1 MTDTKKEKKEIEP
14 VISNNDGKKEDIST
28 SKEIIKPK
36 RKRGRPKK
44 IRTPEEQQREK
55 EKKPKKKRG
64 RKPRKKTKEE
74 LENIPVKRKRGRKP
88 RDRFYTMSNKQKK
101 ELLDTN
107 LHQDSLIVYLPI
119 NIDKIDLYNKNNKD
133 INLNDTFIE
142 NSILEYKPTLNI
154 PKPYDPSVNNQ
165 DFNSHSELANTQS
178 INTEKSLCSNKKMDT
193 LMDTYKE
200 VEYNLH
206 ERGNLVTTKIRN
218 TMSEFMTANKNET
231 WVNETNIRCW
241 WCCYEF
247 DNQPIG
253 IPISYKKNCFNVY
266 GCFCSFNCALSY
278 NFNDDGNKKWERVG
292 LIHLLY
298 KRTYNKQDANIGYA
312 PNREFLK
319 IFGGHMDINEFRK
332 SNMKKYEVVYPP
344 MLSIIPQLEETE
356 IYAESNKLR
365 ETSEQIPVDDDRIER
380 ARDKL
385 KLKRAKPL
393 REKNTLE
400 HCMNL
405 KRTR

>member
-165 DFNSHSELANTQS
+165 DFNSHSELANTQT
-178 INTEKSLCSNKKMDT
+178 INTEKSLCSNKK
-193 LMDTYKE
+193 
-200 VEYNLH
+200 N
-206 ERGNLVTTKIRN
+206 
-218 TMSEFMTANKNET
+218 
-231 WVNETNIRCW
+231 
-241 WCCYEF
+241 
-247 DNQPIG
+247 
-253 IPISYKKNCFNVY
+253 
-266 GCFCSFNCALSY
+266 
-278 NFNDDGNKKWERVG
+278 
-292 LIHLLY
+292 
-298 KRTYNKQDANIGYA
+298 
-312 PNREFLK
+312 
-319 IFGGHMDINEFRK
+319 
-332 SNMKKYEVVYPP
+332 
-344 MLSIIPQLEETE
+344 
-356 IYAESNKLR
+356 
-365 ETSEQIPVDDDRIER
+365 
-380 ARDKL
+380 
-385 KLKRAKPL
+385 
-393 REKNTLE
+393 
-400 HCMNL
+400 
-405 KRTR
+405 